1 MLGSGGT
8 LLGLRTQRTDPPDVL
23 VNMMEVGEET
33 RQECNSMKE
42 NLMCP
47 VVQSMR
53 ATPLPKSFQGG
64 YITNDW
70 EVLVKRTAV
79 FFKWMA
85 AIARKKTDNNSMSAS
100 NIAVLFWVK
109 QEISKTWKAFR
120 EKKLQELRMWEHEGM
135 LLVSGRAR
143 D

>member
-1 MLGSGGT
+1 M
-8 LLGLRTQRTDPPDVL
+8 
-23 VNMMEVGEET
+23 
-33 RQECNSMKE
+33 
-42 NLMCP
+42 
-47 VVQSMR
+47 
-53 ATPLPKSFQGG
+53 PKSFQGG

-100 NIAVLFWVK
+100 NIAVLFWVM
-109 QEISKTWKAFR
+109 QAISKTWKAFR
-120 EKKLQELRMWEHEGM
+120 EKKLQKLRMWEHEEM

>member
-1 MLGSGGT
+1 M
-8 LLGLRTQRTDPPDVL
+8 
-23 VNMMEVGEET
+23 
-33 RQECNSMKE
+33 
-42 NLMCP
+42 
-47 VVQSMR
+47 
-53 ATPLPKSFQGG
+53 PKSFQGG

-120 EKKLQELRMWEHEGM
+120 EKKLQELRMREHEGM

>member
-1 MLGSGGT
+1 
-8 LLGLRTQRTDPPDVL
+8 
-23 VNMMEVGEET
+23 
-33 RQECNSMKE
+33 
-42 NLMCP
+42 
-47 VVQSMR
+47 MR

-109 QEISKTWKAFR
+109 QAISETWKAFR
-120 EKKLQELRMWEHEGM
+120 EKKLKKLRMWEHEGM
-135 LLVSGRAR
+135 LVVSGRAR
-143 D
+143 G